1 MPKAAGNHGRGRKS
15 IWQQRTHKE
24 SRVIKMIT
32 PSEKEIFLLENG
44 GRDSAPTLGNQPESF
59 CNRL

>member
-1 MPKAAGNHGRGRKS
+1 MPKDAGNHGRGRKS
-15 IWQQRTHKE
+15 IWQQRTRRE

-32 PSEKEIFLLENG
+32 PSENEIFLLQNG
-44 GRDSAPTLGNQPESF
+44 GRDSAPTLGNQLESF

>member
-1 MPKAAGNHGRGRKS
+1 MEGVES

-44 GRDSAPTLGNQPESF
+44 DRDSAPTLGNQLESF